1 MEADGKMEW
10 DMCTYVGIY
19 LFGTLKSM
27 WGLTTI
33 VLEKRPSK
41 NWAAYYKQFID
52 NFGLT
57 KSPLP

>member
-1 MEADGKMEW
+1 MEW